1 MSNLNHEEIELLKNE
16 TVDNLD
22 LSVWVWH
29 CINRAHIKTIYD
41 LMQYDGQSLMQIS
54 MMKEEYVD
62 EIRQKLKSEYGVTLK
77 DEDPDN
83 NAVKKASNALN
94 AQYSKEALFLTDA
107 MLKSHDVIDK
117 VSQLS
122 EDYGIHTLILL
133 DKLPEFAQKSLD
145 NGVRG
150 EEELLADAIDQLEG
164 YIIELADKGMAF

>member
-41 LMQYDGQSLMQIS
+41 LMQYDGPSLMQIS

-62 EIRQKLKSEYGVTLK
+62 EIRQKLKSEYGVTL
-77 DEDPDN
+77 
-83 NAVKKASNALN
+83 NALN

>member
-1 MSNLNHEEIELLKNE
+1 
-16 TVDNLD
+16 
-22 LSVWVWH
+22 
-29 CINRAHIKTIYD
+29 
-41 LMQYDGQSLMQIS
+41 
-54 MMKEEYVD
+54 
-62 EIRQKLKSEYGVTLK
+62 
-77 DEDPDN
+77 
-83 NAVKKASNALN
+83 
-94 AQYSKEALFLTDA
+94 

-145 NGVRG
+145 KGVRG

>member
-94 AQYSKEALFLTDA
+94 AQYSKEALFLTDV

-145 NGVRG
+145 KGVRG